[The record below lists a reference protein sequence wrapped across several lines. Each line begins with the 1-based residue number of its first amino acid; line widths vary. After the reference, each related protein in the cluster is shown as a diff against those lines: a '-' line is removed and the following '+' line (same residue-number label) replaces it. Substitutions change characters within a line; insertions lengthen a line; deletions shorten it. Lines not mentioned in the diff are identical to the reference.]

1 MMIRRLVYFC
11 LFIFMTTASSIG
23 IFSNTVLIDIVKRI
37 TKPLV
42 YLDEMNITAAISS
55 MRKAYTHWEFLLET
69 YLLMDSENI
78 IINKGCYIYLFHS
91 FATEQFFNVSMLI
104 IRETIL
110 TFIAAENISAVT
122 YDLLNF
128 IPRIFEVVGKAFM
141 KNMALKSN
149 DPFANAVYSL
159 VRHNTINI
167 SISKLCQKQITPLIT
182 EFSGSF
188 MTVSEEMTAKYYQ
201 DTVLTHLNKNLVSK
215 KFAIARPVGGLI
227 LSRMVNLTSYADT
240 TLTYFRV
247 VDDLLLEMYRLI
259 TSPSILWTSTFSKYF
274 SRLFHAATFLV
285 SYGYVTLFVLGFV
298 CNTLAMLLTASSIT
312 STFNIYLFCLAVLD
326 SCALVGNLL
335 PTTVK
340 YWLHYFATRECF
352 TDGALHCLQPS
363 YFADVYEISR
373 LSCKIA
379 HYVVAFC
386 RAASAWLM
394 VSSAF
399 VRLMA
404 VSRPLHWRHKSIAF
418 HYRVVVATVL
428 ITASVTASPLL
439 SRTLTV
445 YRFRQYEI
453 RYCHQQDI
461 GLFTYEVELYCSSLI
476 FPILP
481 LCLISLFNAV
491 TLYKMRATAKLLL
504 QAKKHT
510 HSRQSD
516 TRSTV
521 TLLTVSFT
529 FVLLSSPYFIN
540 TLIQLYS
547 KYDFH
552 VARSALEYGTGP
564 LLNLEQYFLT
574 FVLSISNAIN
584 LFLYLLSSKYWRQRF
599 VSYIWMKGC
608 GRCGMRCNGM
618 KNAIG

>member
-1 MMIRRLVYFC
+1 MLIC
-11 LFIFMTTASSIG
+11 ASAAGNNSISFDT
-23 IFSNTVLIDIVKRI
+23 IILSVARQLAE
-37 TKPLV
+37 PLY
-42 YLDEMNITAAISS
+42 YLDGMNITTALSS
-55 MRKAYTHWEFLLET
+55 MRRVFKNWEHFLET
-69 YLLMDSENI
+69 YLSYNSDNQFILH
-78 IINKGCYIYLFHS
+78 GCSVYLVHS
-91 FATEQFFNVSMLI
+91 MANEKFFNVAMLA
-104 IRETIL
+104 IRQTIL
-110 TFIAAENISAVT
+110 SILDANSIRGNRFN
-122 YDLLNF
+122 LLKY
-128 IPRIFEVVGKAFM
+128 IDAITKVVHSSFM
-141 KNMALKSN
+141 KNMAIKSN
-149 DPFANAVYSL
+149 DPFENAVFSFVRNSSTSL
-159 VRHNTINI
+159 
-167 SISKLCQKQITPLIT
+167 SIPNECLPAMTRYVAD
-182 EFSGSF
+182 FSGYYLIISNDLA
-188 MTVSEEMTAKYYQ
+188 TKYQ
-201 DTVLTHLNKNLVSK
+201 RDVIFTKLNNSLCSRKV
-215 KFAIARPVGGLI
+215 AIARTLGQFVLA
-227 LSRMVNLTSYADT
+227 RMVNFSSYADT
-240 TLTYFRV
+240 TLKFFQV
-247 VDDLLLEMYRLI
+247 VDDLLLEMYRL
-259 TSPSILWTSTFSKYF
+259 TASPSILWTPTFSKYLT
-274 SRLFHAATFLV
+274 RLFHAVTVLV
-285 SYGYVTLFVLGFV
+285 GYGYVTLFVLGFV

-312 STFNIYLFCLAVLD
+312 STFNVYLFCLAVLD

-340 YWLHYFATRECF
+340 YWLHHFATRECF

-363 YFADVYEISR
+363 YFADMYEISQ

-584 LFLYLLSSKYWRQRF
+584 LFLYLLSSTYWRQRF
-599 VSYIWMKGC
+599 VSCIWTK
-608 GRCGMRCNGM
+608 RCSRCRMFCFRMN
-618 KNAIG
+618 NAIHQC